1 MSLTKASYSM
11 INGAPVN
18 VKDFGARGDGTGVT
32 PADEGVDISGAS
44 WNTWVGTQFYP
55 GSANYSDSP
64 FNASLGN
71 PNGAFVPPTPVPF
84 KNTDSWDYI
93 GCNLAL
99 WSGNV
104 AVYFPA
110 GEYKITMTDP
120 SRLTGFYFTGLFT
133 MRGQAQ
139 NIYGDGPTI
148 SSVTAAE
155 TPAELTAVGQPN
167 GVETFNVITFFRTA
181 GPLRNIYMM
190 AFGAPAGY
198 PGGLPPSWTNV
209 RMLGLCN
216 GMTFRNLYIGGC
228 DRGISFSETPTPPI
242 ANTHSDNHI
251 LSTIFEDNL
260 QHSIFY
266 NPGSIWLFVSNCN
279 FGGGVGKVNQ
289 IHVQCTGT
297 IDVTF
302 VQNLFSFTSFGAGIR
317 GGDYCSFV
325 GNTVNATS
333 LAEYAIFGGSSNI
346 TGNYFNGTTANNAM
360 LRVESNTNVVGN
372 VFDDAV
378 GGNKP
383 ILAIGD
389 NTAASGSN
397 IVISGNTFIKNDP
410 TVSSDNFAIVA
421 PETGVSNTSAATQ
434 SCIISNNTFEGRAL
448 QVIGSA
454 VLTSNTFEGVFSG
467 IQSNVV
473 PSSNWSF
480 DGANTN
486 SKISLA
492 NDATYDL
499 AAGGG
504 LVMITNDT
512 SGYLGLFV
520 AVGNGT
526 KLVTDAPA
534 GTNFSITFD
543 NAGTTNFYYN
553 GATALYRIQNK
564 TGGTVTYYVV
574 GVKAKPTV

>member
-1 MSLTKASYSM
+1 MSLTKASFSM
-11 INGAPVN
+11 INGAPAN

-32 PADEGVDISGAS
+32 PADEGIDISNAS

-71 PNGAFVPPTPVPF
+71 PAGAFVPPTPVPF

-99 WSGNV
+99 WSGGV

-110 GEYKITMTDP
+110 GEYKITMTDI

-148 SSVTAAE
+148 TSITSAE

-167 GVETFNVITFFRTA
+167 GVETFNAITFFRTA

-190 AFGAPAGY
+190 SFGTPAGY
-198 PGGLPPSWTNV
+198 PGGAPASWTNV
-209 RMLGLCN
+209 RMLGVCN
-216 GMTFRNLYIGGC
+216 GMTFRNMYIGGC

-242 ANTHSDNHI
+242 VNTHSDNHI
-251 LSTIFEDNL
+251 LSTVFEDNL

-266 NPGSIWLFVSNCN
+266 NPGSRWLFVSNCN
-279 FGGGVGKVNQ
+279 FGGGVGQAGQ
-289 IHVQCTGT
+289 IHVQCAGT
-297 IDVTF
+297 NDIVL
-302 VQNLFSFTSFGAGIR
+302 VQNLFGPTNFGGGIVA
-317 GGDYCSFV
+317 DSCSLV
-325 GNTVNATS
+325 GNTVNASS
-333 LAEYAIFGGSSNI
+333 LVEFAVFTGSSNI
-346 TGNYFNGTTANNAM
+346 TGNYFNGTTSNNPM
-360 LRVESNTNVVGN
+360 LRVHSDSNISDN
-372 VFDDAV
+372 VFEDEI
-378 GGNKP
+378 GGTKP
-383 ILAIGD
+383 IIAIG
-389 NTAASGSN
+389 NGSAASATN
-397 IVISGNTFIKNDP
+397 ISITSNTFIKLDT
-410 TVSSDNFAIVA
+410 TVTADNFAIVA
-421 PETGVSNTSAATQ
+421 PQTGVSTTSAATQ
-434 SCIISNNTFEGRAL
+434 SCIISNNTFEGFAL
-448 QVIGSA
+448 TAIGSA

-480 DGANTN
+480 SGAETN
-486 SKISLA
+486 SKISIA
-492 NDATYDL
+492 NNATYDL
-499 AAGGG
+499 AVGGG

-512 SGYLGLFV
+512 SGFMGLFV

-526 KLVTDAPA
+526 VLVTDAPA
-534 GTNFSITFD
+534 GTNFSVTFN

-553 GATALYRIQNK
+553 GGTARYRIQNR
-564 TGGTVTYYVV
+564 TGGTVNYYVV
-574 GVKAKPTV
+574 GVKAKLTV